1 MSPPNPSGVWR
12 SYCPVART
20 LDILG
25 DRWTLVVVR
34 DLLLGMTRYDQFL
47 DRPER
52 IATNVLASRLK
63 KLEAIG
69 YVTRHRYGDH
79 ARRFE
84 YRLTPRGEE
93 LRPLVQAIVDWGLRH
108 IPGSETHL
116 WPGPESPPPDRS
128 RASKKRKGEA

>member
-1 MSPPNPSGVWR
+1 MPSEKALPAWR
-12 SYCPVART
+12 SHCPVART
-20 LDILG
+20 LDIVG
-25 DRWTLVVVR
+25 DKWTLVVVR

-47 DRPER
+47 GRPER
-52 IATNVLASRLK
+52 IATNVLASRLR

-93 LRPLVQAIVDWGLRH
+93 LRPLVQAVVDWGLSH
-108 IPGSETHL
+108 IAGSETHL
-116 WPGPESPPPDRS
+116 WPGPIGPKPTERK
-128 RASKKRKGEA
+128 AGQKKP

>member
-1 MSPPNPSGVWR
+1 MPSSNALPGWR

-20 LDILG
+20 LDLVG
-25 DRWTLVVVR
+25 DKWTLVVVR

-52 IATNVLASRLK
+52 IATNELAARLK
-63 KLEAIG
+63 KLEG
-69 YVTRHRYGDH
+69 MGDDTRHRYGEH

-84 YRLTPRGEE
+84 YRLTSRGEE
-93 LRPLVQAIVDWGLRH
+93 LRPLVQSIVDWGLGH

-116 WPGPESPPPDRS
+116 WPRSESSLRDKS
-128 RASKKRKGEA
+128 LSSKERKGKS